1 MREISGA
8 KAIMKAIQITEFG
21 GPEKMSLIDI
31 ADPVPGDGEVLLD
44 VLKIGINYADTHQ
57 VENSYLSAQTLPLIP
72 GIEVVGRTAEGT
84 RVLAL
89 VSSGGYAEK
98 ATAHKGALIPIPDAV
113 SDEDA
118 LCMLVQ
124 GSTAW
129 HVLKTMAH
137 QKPGESVVI
146 HAAAGGVGVIA
157 IQLAKMW
164 GAKVIAVASS
174 QEKRDL
180 ALSLGADV
188 AIDAKDPDLKSA
200 IIAANGGKRVDIVLE
215 MVGGPTF
222 DKSLES
228 LAHFGRLI
236 TYGMASREAPTA
248 IAPGALMAGTK
259 TVSGFWLSHCFA
271 KPELFHDVI
280 AELFTMIAAGTLRP
294 VIGARFGLSQAVE
307 AHTQMRSRGSTGKIT
322 LDPQR

>member
-1 MREISGA
+1 M
-8 KAIMKAIQITEFG
+8 MKAIQITEFG
-21 GPEKMSLIDI
+21 GPEKMALIDI
-31 ADPVPGDGEVLLD
+31 ADPVPGEGEVLLD

-57 VENSYLSAQTLPLIP
+57 VENSYLSAQALPLIP
-72 GIEVVGRTAEGT
+72 GVEVVGRTPEGK

-98 ATAHKGALIPIPDAV
+98 ATANKGVLIPIPDAV

-188 AIDAKDPDLKSA
+188 AVDANDPDLKSA
-200 IIAANGGKRVDIVLE
+200 IITANGGKRVDIVLE

-236 TYGMASREAPTA
+236 TYGMASRVAPTA
-248 IAPGALMAGTK
+248 VTSGALMAGTK

-294 VIGARFGLSQAVE
+294 VIGSRFGLSEAVE
-307 AHTQMRSRGSTGKIT
+307 AHTQMRSRGSVGKIT
-322 LDPQR
+322 LDPTR

>member
-1 MREISGA
+1 MT
-8 KAIMKAIQITEFG
+8 IMKAIQITEFG
-21 GPEKMSLIDI
+21 GPEKMALIDL
-31 ADPVPGDGEVLLD
+31 ADPVPGDGEILLD

-72 GIEVVGRTAEGT
+72 GIEVVGRTPDGQ

-98 ATAHKGALIPIPDAV
+98 ATANRAAMIPIPDAV

-129 HVLKTMAH
+129 HILKTMAH
-137 QKPGESVVI
+137 QKPGESVVV

-157 IQLAKMW
+157 IQLAKLW
-164 GAKVIAVASS
+164 GAKVIAVAST

-180 ALSLGADV
+180 ALSLGADI
-188 AIDAKDPDLKSA
+188 AIDANEPDLKSA
-200 IIAANGGKRVDIVLE
+200 IITANGGKRVDIVLE

-222 DKSLES
+222 DRSLES

-236 TYGMASREAPTA
+236 TYGMASRVAPTS

-259 TVSGFWLSHCFA
+259 TVSGFWLSHCFG
-271 KPELFHDVI
+271 KKELFHDVI
-280 AELFTMIAAGTLRP
+280 TELFAMIAAGTLRP
-294 VIGARFGLSQAVE
+294 VIGARFGLSEAVQA
-307 AHTQMRSRGSTGKIT
+307 HQQMRARGSIGKIT